1 MKATEGVFDD
11 SVIYVTKQ
19 GTQVGVQ
26 GGRIVVRDVSDDPSD
41 QKAATSEAD
50 DAAPAD
56 EHPNDGPHVLATF
69 PREQVD
75 TVNVFGGVN
84 FTTPFLAGANEGGIV
99 LNYFSQNG
107 TYRGSFVPQRNTIAE
122 VRRAQYALSRDTE
135 LDIARSMVAAK
146 IRNARTLLGRKG
158 VRGTEVLRDL
168 GVKATR
174 VETKDDLR
182 GVEGEAAERY
192 FSRLDETLADG
203 WTFEKRTTRPP
214 EDHINS
220 LLSLTYVFMKNEV
233 LSALRQL
240 NLDPFLGVLHA
251 DRHGRPSLALDL
263 LEEFRP
269 AFCDALV
276 TRLVNRKTITHDDF
290 RQDNHLADDVFSTYV
305 EKFDDYMEEEF
316 THPYFGY
323 RVSRREA
330 VRQQTILLRKVITDE
345 LDEYHALEFDR

>member
-11 SVIYVTKQ
+11 SVVYVTKQ

-26 GGRIVVRDVSDDPSD
+26 GGRIVVRDVSDDPD
-41 QKAATSEAD
+41 DPETANGAD
-50 DAAPAD
+50 NEPDH
-56 EHPNDGPHVLATF
+56 EHPNEGPPVLATF

-84 FTTPFLAGANEGGIV
+84 FTTPFLAGANEDSIV

-107 TYRGSFVPQRNTIAE
+107 SYRGSFVPERNTIAE
-122 VRRAQYALSRDTE
+122 VRRAQYALSREAE
-135 LDIARSMVAAK
+135 LDIATSMIAAK

-174 VETKDDLR
+174 VDTKDDLR
-182 GVEGEAAERY
+182 GIEGEVAERY
-192 FSRLDETLADG
+192 FARLDETLADG

-220 LLSLTYVFMKNEV
+220 LLSLTYVFTKNEV

-269 AFCDALV
+269 AFCDAFV
-276 TRLVNRKTITHDDF
+276 TRLVNRGTITHDDF

-305 EKFDDYMEEEF
+305 DKFDDYMEEEF
-316 THPYFGY
+316 THPYFEY
-323 RVSRREA
+323 RVTRREA
-330 VRQQTILLRKVITDE
+330 IRQQTILLRKAITGE